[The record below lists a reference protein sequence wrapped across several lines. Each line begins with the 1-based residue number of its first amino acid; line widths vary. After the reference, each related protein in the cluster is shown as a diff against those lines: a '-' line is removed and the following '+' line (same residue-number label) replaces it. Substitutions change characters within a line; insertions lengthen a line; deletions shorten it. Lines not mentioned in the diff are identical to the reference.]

1 MGRGDMF
8 RFHLITLLSL
18 PFSPCLAQYI
28 RLAHDTKSENV
39 MALFKR
45 QWKVELPKLVISV
58 HGGIANF
65 DLQPKLKRMFRKGG

>member
-1 MGRGDMF
+1 MSHDHVYIRVYIYVC
-8 RFHLITLLSL
+8 FHCI
-18 PFSPCLAQYI
+18 QYI

-65 DLQPKLKRMFRKGG
+65 DLQPKLKRMFRKG

>member
-1 MGRGDMF
+1 
-8 RFHLITLLSL
+8 
-18 PFSPCLAQYI
+18 
-28 RLAHDTKSENV
+28 

-65 DLQPKLKRMFRKGG
+65 DLQPKLKRMFRKGMAHRCGETHTYHVLLIHERMGL

>member
-1 MGRGDMF
+1 MTTTTSTIKV
-8 RFHLITLLSL
+8 ITTLS
-18 PFSPCLAQYI
+18 FQYI

-65 DLQPKLKRMFRKGG
+65 DLQPKLKRMFRKGMFLEA